1 MHCDNSTA
9 AEIANDTVKKQRSRS
24 MEIQFFWVT
33 DQVKN
38 GTFDVQ
44 WHPGAENLA
53 DYFTKHFTTKHH
65 QEVRPWYL
73 QEDNSPRLMPRAAA
87 PRALRGCVGTLKDG
101 YSKTSPLPRVNP
113 NKVNHS
119 RIPLALLSRALAAA
133 TWN

>member
-1 MHCDNSTA
+1 
-9 AEIANDTVKKQRSRS
+9 
-24 MEIQFFWVT
+24 MEMRFFWVT

-65 QEVRPWYL
+65 QEVRPWYFH
-73 QEDNSPRLMPRAAA
+73 EHNSPRLLPRAAA

-101 YSKTSPLPRVNP
+101 YLKSSPLPRETLLGITAP
-113 NKVNHS
+113 GFLELCWAELS
-119 RIPLALLSRALAAA
+119 PLQRGTREYMLE
-133 TWN
+133 